1 MGRIGVAAL
10 LGSDD
15 SQMAPRETLA
25 RHDPIGVRWLTLG
38 AAALLIIL
46 MGALVWSTF
55 RGQSAGATVNRTKEE
70 EFPVAGQRRLINALR
85 E

>member
-1 MGRIGVAAL
+1 MWPL
-10 LGSDD
+10 FSD
-15 SQMAPRETLA
+15 QTIPKWLQE
-25 RHDPIGVRWLTLG
+25 RHWPGMTPSVYGWLTLG